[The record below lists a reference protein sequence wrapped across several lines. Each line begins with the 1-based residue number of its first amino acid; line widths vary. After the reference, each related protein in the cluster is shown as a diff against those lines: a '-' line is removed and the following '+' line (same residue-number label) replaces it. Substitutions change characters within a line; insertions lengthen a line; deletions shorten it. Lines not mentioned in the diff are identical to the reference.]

1 MFWNLIRR
9 VKKNNSEDLY
19 AIKNKNG
26 EKLFNEKDIKQYTE
40 LYYKELY
47 LKKNVINIPQVLD
60 WIHWKGNRKITWKQ
74 KTWKRQNEWSHQGER
89 SKTSNKIT

>member
-26 EKLFNEKDIKQYTE
+26 EKLFNEKDIKQYIE

-47 LKKNVINIPQVLD
+47 LKK
-60 WIHWKGNRKITWKQ
+60 
-74 KTWKRQNEWSHQGER
+74 
-89 SKTSNKIT
+89 KTSSTYHKFWTEFIENRNIT